1 MTEQNPAADIKA
13 LSYEE
18 AREQLI
24 AVVGKLEAGGASLE
38 ESLALWERGE
48 ALAAR
53 CDEWLLGAKRRLDAA
68 RSSAET
74 GAAEGA

>member
-53 CDEWLLGAKRRLDAA
+53 CEEWLEGARKRLAAA
-68 RSSAET
+68 RVQPL
-74 GAAEGA
+74 